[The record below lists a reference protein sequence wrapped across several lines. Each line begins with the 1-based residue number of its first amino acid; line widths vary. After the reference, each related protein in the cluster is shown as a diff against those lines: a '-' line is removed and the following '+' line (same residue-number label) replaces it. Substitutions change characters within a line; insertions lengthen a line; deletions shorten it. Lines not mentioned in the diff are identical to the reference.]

1 MLSSFALGALLFA
14 APPVESEPR
23 EIEAVRATTPPKID
37 GKGEDEVWERA
48 PVDDRFVE
56 RQPELGAEPPVRTT
70 VQVAYDDKYLY
81 FYLEAEQDPDTILIR
96 ALRRDNFAIFADDT
110 IGIKIDP
117 FNDKRTAI
125 NFAVNAAG
133 AQLDILSLEDGR
145 VGRSEWDAVWSAE
158 TTITDKGWT
167 AEYRIPFAALGIKGG
182 NSLAMGLDVTRD
194 HQERNATYDWRLIIP
209 PRSPTA
215 ASTFGTL
222 TGLEGIA
229 GGRAIELIPYALG
242 RTDFTNNF
250 TLDPRRTPNVAVG
263 GDVRVQIGKG
273 SYIEGSVLTDFAQVE
288 ADQVQVA
295 QDRFPLFFPERRP
308 FFINGLDV
316 FNFGRSGSSQLFFSR
331 RIGLDGGRP
340 IPVAAGVKAYGRAG
354 PVSYGLLQVQ
364 TLSSFDANDPSQ
376 RLSTPENFTVARVRV
391 QPGQYFSVGILGLG
405 KHRFLEEDQDVFSGG
420 VDAELRALGG
430 KLNWYSFLAA
440 TWRQIPGEEA
450 ELDDEGLILNPGTPA
465 RDKIGASGF
474 TGLNYQGLFV
484 RPFAEILWS
493 DRDFQAPLGFYR
505 RPGVA
510 QHNWGI
516 EFAPRPT
523 VLGLREIAFGPRWGL
538 TTEPDYSGLLTF
550 DTGSFVSFR
559 WRNGWRVS
567 ADAGYRD
574 DLVQNPFRLYQYT
587 IDAKRYRGLRGGI
600 NMGTPSNK
608 AVSLGMGYGVSN
620 LFNGLS
626 NQFNVNG
633 QVRFGRHLSI
643 NGSYTHLFGQLED
656 QDESFNFGFANAGAE
671 VSFTRNITWDT
682 LVRYSLEPGSER
694 VGLQSRF
701 RWRYL
706 PGSDLFVVYRSNIPF
721 AGAPVGEDLPQQFHS
736 VVLKIAFYFRTIASR
751 RRPKT

>member
-1 MLSSFALGALLFA
+1 MFCSFALGAVLFA

-37 GKGEDEVWERA
+37 GRADDEVWHKTPA
-48 PVDDRFVE
+48 DDRFVE
-56 RQPELGAEPPVRTT
+56 RQPNLGAKPPVRTT
-70 VQVAYDDKYLY
+70 LQVAYDDKYLY
-81 FYLEAEQDPDTILIR
+81 FFVDAEQDPETILIR
-96 ALRRDNFAIFADDT
+96 ALRRDNGAIFADDT

-125 NFAVNAAG
+125 NFAINAAG
-133 AQLDILSLEDGR
+133 AQLDLLSLEDGR

-158 TTITDKGWT
+158 TTVTERGWT
-167 AEYRIPFAALGIKGG
+167 AEYRIPFAVLGIKGG
-182 NSLAMGLDVTRD
+182 DTRKLGLDVTRD
-194 HQERNATYDWRLIIP
+194 HQARNATYDWRLIIP

-215 ASTFGTL
+215 ASAFGTL
-222 TGLEGIA
+222 SGLEGIA
-229 GGRAIELIPYALG
+229 GGRAIEFTPYALG
-242 RTDFTNNF
+242 RTDFTDRF
-250 TLDPRRTPNVAVG
+250 TLDPRRTPNLAVG
-263 GDVRVQIGKG
+263 GDVRVQVGTG

-316 FNFGRSGSSQLFFSR
+316 FNFGRPGSSQLFFSR
-331 RIGLDGGRP
+331 RIGLDAGRP

-364 TLSSFDANDPSQ
+364 TLSSFDADDPSS
-376 RLSTPENFTVARVRV
+376 RLTPPENFTVARVRV

-405 KHRFLEEDQDVFSGG
+405 KHRFLESDQDAFSGG

-440 TWRQIPGEEA
+440 TWRQIPGEEPD
-450 ELDDEGLILNPGTPA
+450 LDDEGFVLDPGVA
-465 RDKIGASGF
+465 AKEKIGASGF
-474 TGLNYQGLFV
+474 TGVNYQGLFV
-484 RPFAEILWS
+484 RPYAEILWS

-516 EFAPRPT
+516 EFAPRPN
-523 VLGLREIAFGPRWGL
+523 VLGLREIAFGPGFGL

-550 DTGSFVSFR
+550 DTGSFVSLR
-559 WRNGWRVS
+559 WRNGWRLS
-567 ADAGYRD
+567 ADGGYRD
-574 DLVQNPFRLYQYT
+574 DLVQSPFTLYQYT
-587 IDAKRYRGLRGGI
+587 IDAKRYRGLRGGAS
-600 NMGTPSNK
+600 MSTPSNK
-608 AVSLGMGYGVSN
+608 AISLNLSYGVSN

-626 NQFNVNG
+626 N
-633 QVRFGRHLSI
+633 RFSVGGNLRLGRHISF
-643 NGSYTHLFGQLED
+643 NGSYNHLLGRLED
-656 QDESFNFGFANAGAE
+656 RDESFNFGFANAGVEA
-671 VSFTRNITWDT
+671 SFTRNITWDT
-682 LVRYSLEPGSER
+682 LLRYSLEPGAQR
-694 VGLQSRF
+694 VGIQSRF

-706 PGSDLFVVYRSNIPF
+706 PGSDLFLVYRSNIPF
-721 AGAPVGEDLPQQFHS
+721 SGSLVGSTPPRQFHS
-736 VVLKIAFYFRTIASR
+736 VVLKVAFYFRTIASR
-751 RRPKT
+751 RR